1 MTDQTTNPRVVL
13 VVEDEPLQRMN
24 MADMLEEAGFHAIEA
39 GNARQAMLL
48 LESRS
53 DIAVIV
59 SDIDMPPGMNGMELV
74 AIVHDKWPPIALILL
89 SGNVD
94 RADVRLPEG
103 GVFIS
108 KPYRPVELIETLNRL
123 AA

>member
-1 MTDQTTNPRVVL
+1 MKKQVVL

-24 MADMLEEAGFHAIEA
+24 MADLLEEAGFHAIEA
-39 GNARQAMLL
+39 ANAKQAMSL

-53 DIAVIV
+53 DVRIIV
-59 SDIDMPPGMNGMELV
+59 SDIDMPPGINGMELV
-74 AIVHDKWPPIALILL
+74 ALVRAKWPPIALVLL

-94 RADVRLPEG
+94 RENVRLPEG
-103 GVFIS
+103 GVFIG
-108 KPYRPVELIETLNRL
+108 KPYRSAELIDTLNRL